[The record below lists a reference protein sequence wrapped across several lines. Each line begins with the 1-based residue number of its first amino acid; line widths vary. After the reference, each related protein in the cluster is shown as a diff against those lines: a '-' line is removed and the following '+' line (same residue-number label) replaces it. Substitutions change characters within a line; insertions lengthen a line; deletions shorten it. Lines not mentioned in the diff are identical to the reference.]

1 MADTHTVMPKKL
13 AQALMDAGMQHF
25 DGGGLI
31 GGISNNLGATNNFKP
46 QDANTG
52 ANLSLQQGQQ
62 QDVYGQQQAL
72 ASQLL
77 AQTQGQGPGQQL
89 INAQAG
95 NNQAAMAAT
104 EAGVR
109 GASANPALI
118 ARNAAVQAQQGNA
131 QNLNAQA
138 ALQLQSQQALGGQQA
153 QMANQTLQGQSIDQG
168 ALSSLNQIGAGVAGQ
183 NAYTNQGI
191 AGGLIG
197 GISQGIGKLFNQGG
211 EVPGYASGG
220 QIMGMQN
227 YGGGIPSYGGGSG
240 GSNQPQPLKT
250 ALASM
255 FSSGAPGAPTTTGQ
269 ASPWEMGGGMA
280 GGPMDSMS
288 NTGPASAGA
297 GLASDAPLL
306 MAASQ
311 GGKVPFSQMLAGG
324 NVPGKAPVKGDSK
337 KNDIVPTMLSPGE
350 EVIPRSIAQGKN
362 APEKAAEFIRHLKKR
377 KK

>member
-13 AQALMDAGMQHF
+13 AHALMEAGMQHF

-31 GGISNNLGATNNFKP
+31 GGIASNLGATNNFKP
-46 QDANTG
+46 QDANSG

-62 QDVYGQQQAL
+62 QQVYGQQQAL

-104 EAGVR
+104 QAGVR

-118 ARNAAVQAQQGNA
+118 ARNAAIQAQQGNA

-138 ALQLQSQQALGGQQA
+138 ALQLQSQGALAGQQA

-183 NAYTNQGI
+183 NAQTNQGI

-197 GISQGIGKLFNQGG
+197 GLASGIGKLFNQGG
-211 EVPGYASGG
+211 EVSGYAGGG
-220 QIMGMQN
+220 QIMGIQN
-227 YGGGIPSYGGGSG
+227 YGGAIPTYGG
-240 GSNQPQPLKT
+240 QPQPLKT
-250 ALASM
+250 ALAGM
-255 FSSGAPGAPTTTGQ
+255 FSSGAPQVPTTTGQ

-280 GGPMDSMS
+280 GGPGDT
-288 NTGPASAGA
+288 TGLMAE
-297 GLASDAPLL
+297 APV

-311 GGKVPFSQMLAGG
+311 GGKIPFSQMLAGG

-337 KNDIVPTMLSPGE
+337 ENDIVPTMLSPGE
-350 EVIPRSIAQGKN
+350 EVIPRSIAHGPN
-362 APEKAAEFIRHLKKR
+362 APQKAAEFIRHLKKR